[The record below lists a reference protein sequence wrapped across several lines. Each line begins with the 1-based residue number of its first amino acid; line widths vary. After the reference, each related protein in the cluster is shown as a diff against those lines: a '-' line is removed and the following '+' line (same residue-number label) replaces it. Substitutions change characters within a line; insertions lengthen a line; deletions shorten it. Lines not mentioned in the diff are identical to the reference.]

1 MCWQIAYSFNAI
13 KLSPES
19 TDKFQVFWLWSVA
32 LWGRCAFVSLQNAA
46 GDDVVQIIFEGAQ
59 TFLRGLVILL
69 FDNNMNVFDNNMN
82 DEKDSTKP

>member
-1 MCWQIAYSFNAI
+1 M
-13 KLSPES
+13 
-19 TDKFQVFWLWSVA
+19 
-32 LWGRCAFVSLQNAA
+32 SLQNAA